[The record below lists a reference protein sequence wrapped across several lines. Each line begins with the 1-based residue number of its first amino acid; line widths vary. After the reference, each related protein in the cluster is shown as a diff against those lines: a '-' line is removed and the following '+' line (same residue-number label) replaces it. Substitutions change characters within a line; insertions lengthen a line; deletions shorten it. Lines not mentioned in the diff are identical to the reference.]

1 MTLLICNCKHQPRA
15 STTYDINIDD
25 INIDDINIDDDDGA
39 TLLPPP
45 HLDGDND
52 NEGSGLEVEVYGGN
66 VDDNGPK

>member
-1 MTLLICNCKHQPRA
+1 VTLLICNCKHQPRA

-25 INIDDINIDDDDGA
+25 DNDAI
-39 TLLPPP
+39 LLPP

-52 NEGSGLEVEVYGGN
+52 DKGSGLEVEVYGGN